1 MCKFSGALP
10 ENGAA
15 VPSRTLLPPETGC
28 SIFLISSGTSKRYGF
43 ASASLSLPQTLLKKW
58 ATCSKGRR
66 AGRTDQKKLTVTAPH
81 RGVSASGGLVSA
93 ERRPSQVCGGPAL
106 TALGATGGASRL
118 LPLALGSWFQG
129 LSASWKGRELTP
141 QTAQWIPSM
150 VWLGLLPGGWA
161 GLPPRGV
168 GGASSRG
175 CGQVHRAVEFVK
187 HFRTKSGGSS

>member
-1 MCKFSGALP
+1 MRDPPGALP

-28 SIFLISSGTSKRYGF
+28 SIFLISSGTSKRYSV

-93 ERRPSQVCGGPAL
+93 ERRPSQVCGGPA
-106 TALGATGGASRL
+106 SP
-118 LPLALGSWFQG
+118 PLEQPEGPPVSFRWLWALGSRVCQSPG
-129 LSASWKGRELTP
+129 KTENSP

-161 GLPPRGV
+161 GLPPSGV
-168 GGASSRG
+168 GRSTERWNS
-175 CGQVHRAVEFVK
+175 
-187 HFRTKSGGSS
+187 